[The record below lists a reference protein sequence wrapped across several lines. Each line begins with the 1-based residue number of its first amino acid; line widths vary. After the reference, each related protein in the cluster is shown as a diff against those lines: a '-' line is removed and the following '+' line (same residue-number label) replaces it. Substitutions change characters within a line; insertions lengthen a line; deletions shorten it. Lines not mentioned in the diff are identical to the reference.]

1 MYLYFHITQ
10 EGRAV
15 LKIQLYLVISVY
27 IWLWGL
33 TGSKGF
39 IDTCSFSKMYS
50 QTTVSLC
57 KCEGA

>member
-1 MYLYFHITQ
+1 M
-10 EGRAV
+10 AV
-15 LKIQLYLVISVY
+15 LKMQLYLVISVY

-39 IDTCSFSKMYS
+39 IDKCSFSKRYS